1 MSPRPREPLTEGEG
15 RYGYFYESVPPLDV
29 ARADQAM
36 LAMEMNG
43 APPLPVE
50 HGAPPLRVRLENQ
63 LGYKMVKWVTAIEFM
78 NDVGSIGMG
87 QGGYRED
94 QLHHSNSAAI

>member
-15 RYGYFYESVPPLDV
+15 RYGYFYESVPLDV

-43 APPLPVE
+43 APLPVE
-50 HGAPPLRVRLENQ
+50 HGAPLRVRLENQ
-63 LGYKMVKWVTAIEFM
+63 LGYKMVKWVTAIEFT